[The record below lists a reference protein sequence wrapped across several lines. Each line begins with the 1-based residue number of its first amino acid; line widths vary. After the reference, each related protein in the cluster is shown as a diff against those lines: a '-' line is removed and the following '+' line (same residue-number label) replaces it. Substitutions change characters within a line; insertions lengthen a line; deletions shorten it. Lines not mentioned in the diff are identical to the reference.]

1 MKTIDL
7 FEYDKQISL
16 EGYKYICGIDE
27 AGRGPL
33 AGPVSVGCVIMPL
46 DDMIDGINDSKKLSE
61 KKREALYDIILDKA
75 ISYSIVLVDNVT
87 IDRLNIL
94 EATKSAMIEALSKLR
109 VSPDLV
115 LIDAVKLN
123 CDYQQR
129 SIIKGDATSYNVA
142 AASILAKVTR
152 DRLMREYDAKYPQ
165 YQFEK
170 NKGYGTKA
178 HIEALKEY
186 GPTKIHRKT
195 FIGNFVDITYKYE
208 DVR

>member
-1 MKTIDL
+1 MS
-7 FEYDKQISL
+7 SL
-16 EGYKYICGIDE
+16 YEFDIAVRTDFPVLCGADE

-61 KKREALYDIILDKA
+61 KKRETLYDIILDKA

-94 EATKSAMIEALSKLR
+94 EATKSAMIEALSKLS

-129 SIIKGDATSYNVA
+129 SIIKGDAISYNVA

-170 NKGYGTKA
+170 NKGYGTKV

>member
-75 ISYSIVLVDNVT
+75 ISYSIVLVDNMT

-94 EATKSAMIEALSKLR
+94 EATKSAMIEALSKLS

-170 NKGYGTKA
+170 NKGYGTKV
-178 HIEALKEY
+178 HVEALKEY

>member
-61 KKREALYDIILDKA
+61 KKREALYDTILDKA
-75 ISYSIVLVDNVT
+75 ISYSIVLVDNET

-94 EATKSAMIEALSKLR
+94 EATKSAMIDAISKLGI
-109 VSPDLV
+109 SPDLV

-152 DRLMREYDAKYPQ
+152 DRLMRDYDAKYPQ

-170 NKGYGTKA
+170 NKGYGTKV

-195 FIGNFVDITYKYE
+195 FIGNFVDVNYEYE
-208 DVR
+208 DVK

>member
-170 NKGYGTKA
+170 NKGYGTKV

>member
-61 KKREALYDIILDKA
+61 KKREALYDTILDKA

-94 EATKSAMIEALSKLR
+94 EATKSAMIDAISKLGI
-109 VSPDLV
+109 SPDIV

-123 CDYQQR
+123 CDCQQR

-152 DRLMREYDAKYPQ
+152 DRLMRDYDAKYPQ

-170 NKGYGTKA
+170 NKGYGTKV

-195 FIGNFVDITYKYE
+195 FIGNFVDVNYEYE
-208 DVR
+208 DVK

>member
-75 ISYSIVLVDNVT
+75 IGYSIVLVDNVT

-94 EATKSAMIEALSKLR
+94 EATKSAMIEALSKLS

-170 NKGYGTKA
+170 NKGYGTKV

>member
-16 EGYKYICGIDE
+16 EGYRYICGIDE

-46 DDMIDGINDSKKLSE
+46 DEMIDGINDSKKLSE
-61 KKREALYDIILDKA
+61 KKREALYDTILDKA
-75 ISYSIVLVDNVT
+75 ITYSIVLVDNET
-87 IDRLNIL
+87 IDKLNIL
-94 EATKSAMIEALSKLR
+94 EATKSAMIDAISKLGI
-109 VSPDLV
+109 SPDLV

-152 DRLMREYDAKYPQ
+152 DRLMREYDAKYPE

-170 NKGYGTKA
+170 NKGYGTKV

-195 FIGNFVDITYKYE
+195 FIGNFVSTSYNYE